1 VRRLISVVPQSTHV
15 FNDTLRNNLL
25 LADPEASEEALER
38 ALDRARIFGFV
49 ERLPEG
55 LDTYVGEQGARL
67 SGGERQRLAVAR
79 ALLRDAPLLVLDEP
93 TANLDTVT
101 ERELLTSVRETTRD
115 RAVLLITHRLVEMEE
130 MDEILLM
137 DAGRVVE
144 RGTHEELTRSGGL
157 YRRMLETQREL
168 LAESHAS

>member
-55 LDTYVGEQGARL
+55 LDTYVGE
-67 SGGERQRLAVAR
+67 
-79 ALLRDAPLLVLDEP
+79 
-93 TANLDTVT
+93 
-101 ERELLTSVRETTRD
+101 
-115 RAVLLITHRLVEMEE
+115 
-130 MDEILLM
+130 
-137 DAGRVVE
+137 
-144 RGTHEELTRSGGL
+144 
-157 YRRMLETQREL
+157 
-168 LAESHAS
+168 